1 MTTLWALHSTAT
13 LCRLCVCMR
22 MHGLH
27 ADVGALPD
35 QAQNPVPQVR
45 PVQQVHEAG
54 GLERELRGS
63 CGHGGGVM

>member
-1 MTTLWALHSTAT
+1 
-13 LCRLCVCMR
+13 MR